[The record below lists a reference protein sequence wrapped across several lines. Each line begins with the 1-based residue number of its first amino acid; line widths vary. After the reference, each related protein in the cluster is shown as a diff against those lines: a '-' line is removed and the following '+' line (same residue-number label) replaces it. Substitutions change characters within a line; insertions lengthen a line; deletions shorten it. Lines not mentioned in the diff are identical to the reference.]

1 MFDSKAI
8 NTIRFLHSEKY
19 MPINCTICGAK
30 LPKETTC
37 QDLFDLNQLKEIEQP
52 EYYALH
58 HLSVLCYMLQHNIY
72 SRSGW
77 LGARD
82 LLYQF
87 VNRGLTPTAAR
98 RQNRKKL
105 DSGKRDWS
113 LTKGEK
119 LVGVESV
126 VWTNTIVDVRLDT
139 AEHYSADV
147 RLWAEKVL
155 ADTERLIDSG
165 YDA

>member
-1 MFDSKAI
+1 MSI
-8 NTIRFLHSEKY
+8 TC
-19 MPINCTICGAK
+19 PVCGAL
-30 LPKETTC
+30 LPDGTTC
-37 QDLFDLNQLKEIEQP
+37 QELFDLAQLKEIEHP
-52 EYYALH
+52 ENYAVH

-72 SRSGW
+72 SHSGW

-87 VNRGLTPTAAR
+87 IYRGLTPAAAR

-119 LVGVESV
+119 PAGVEAV
-126 VWTNTIVDVRLDT
+126 KWTFTITDVRLDT
-139 AEHYSADV
+139 AEHYCADV
-147 RLWAEKVL
+147 RRWAECVL
-155 ADTERLIDSG
+155 ADTEQLCL
-165 YDA
+165 